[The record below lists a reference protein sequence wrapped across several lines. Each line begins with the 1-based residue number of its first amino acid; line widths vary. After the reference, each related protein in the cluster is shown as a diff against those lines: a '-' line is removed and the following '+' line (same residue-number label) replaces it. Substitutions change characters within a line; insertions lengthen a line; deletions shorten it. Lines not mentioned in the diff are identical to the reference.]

1 MKALVKFVIAI
12 LLIFVAAFVIVGPGR
27 LVAGA
32 EYPMGVGPWGSTGR
46 YCQDMYSLTHLVD
59 VWHGSDVPATTEE
72 KVTFRALQKALTESG
87 PAAPQAPWVAF
98 FGPRG
103 FLKAKVDESALNKW
117 WNQNC
122 TQTWMEAPSSLNR
135 TWSGMLGRETFTHYP
150 KNVVDLKN
158 FFKVITGLQSNAT
171 TS

>member
-1 MKALVKFVIAI
+1 MKVLVKFVVAI
-12 LLIFVAAFVIVGPGR
+12 VLVLVVSVVVVGPGR

-59 VWHGSDVPATTEE
+59 VWHGSDLPATSKE
-72 KVTFRALQKALTESG
+72 KTTYRALEHALTNSG
-87 PAAPQAPWVAF
+87 PAVPRADWTAF
-98 FGPRG
+98 FRQGG
-103 FLKAKVDESALNKW
+103 NVEKTTSAEAPMLNKW

-135 TWSGMLGRETFTHYP
+135 TWSGMLGYENFTHYP
-150 KNVVDLKN
+150 KNVVKLAN
-158 FFKVITGLQSNAT
+158 FFKVITG
-171 TS
+171 